1 MLKIKPQKS
10 FTSFIFTFCD
20 KMLLLPSS
28 KILMHYYNSLMTNA
42 QEMKQILFLRNPKP
56 VQKVGRKI
64 PALDTL

>member
-1 MLKIKPQKS
+1 
-10 FTSFIFTFCD
+10 
-20 KMLLLPSS
+20 MLLLPSS